1 MTRREIARLMDPV
14 KAAEPVSTEGAPIST
29 GGAAGAGDAP
39 SPTRPVPRPAP
50 DSSRGAATEPP
61 VLDDDVPVAWL
72 PAGSVGGTSPATG
85 YRPAV
90 LGVGRVSF
98 VDAKRDIDHPEAVA
112 HLAEIDPEGVRPVK
126 WSEARE
132 LDVRERDLLTEP
144 PVPAG
149 SGATYRE
156 VPAPARDETSYR
168 EWEKELSDHFYRK
181 RRLVLHRSPLLD
193 VASRPGE
200 EERGFRIRLAPLLRA
215 ERDRRLGEIQE
226 TFGKKIERVDERI
239 RRAQV
244 RREKEED
251 QAGARKRDFWISAA
265 TALGSALLGRK
276 LGGASLGRATTTA
289 RGYSRV
295 RKEAQDVELAE
306 AEVARLRQEREELAA
321 ELERALEDLRDELD
335 AASDD
340 LDTIEIDPRRTDV
353 KVDWVGLAWVPD

>member
-1 MTRREIARLMDPV
+1 M
-14 KAAEPVSTEGAPIST
+14 
-29 GGAAGAGDAP
+29 
-39 SPTRPVPRPAP
+39 
-50 DSSRGAATEPP
+50 
-61 VLDDDVPVAWL
+61 
-72 PAGSVGGTSPATG
+72 GGTGPATG

-98 VDAKRDIDHPEAVA
+98 VDTKRDIDHAEAVA
-112 HLAEIDPEGVRPVK
+112 LLAEIDPEGVRPVK
-126 WSEARE
+126 WSEALE

>member
-1 MTRREIARLMDPV
+1 MEMDPSRHGDRMETT
-14 KAAEPVSTEGAPIST
+14 AAV
-29 GGAAGAGDAP
+29 GGAAGA
-39 SPTRPVPRPAP
+39 
-50 DSSRGAATEPP
+50 
-61 VLDDDVPVAWL
+61 VLGL
-72 PAGSVGGTSPATG
+72 LAGSTLLAVPGLGPIVVAGAMASGITGGI
-85 YRPAV
+85 V
-90 LGVGRVSF
+90 
-98 VDAKRDIDHPEAVA
+98 
-112 HLAEIDPEGVRPVK
+112 
-126 WSEARE
+126 
-132 LDVRERDLLTEP
+132 
-144 PVPAG
+144 
-149 SGATYRE
+149 
-156 VPAPARDETSYR
+156 
-168 EWEKELSDHFYRK
+168 

-321 ELERALEDLRDELD
+321 ELERALEDLRDDLD